1 MSVLKEIEKAIQKA
15 DIGINPNN
23 DGKVI
28 RLAFPELTEERRK
41 ELAKDI
47 RKMGEDAKVAIRS
60 VRRDGID
67 VARTSQKAGEMTE
80 DELSAAEEKIQKMT
94 DSKIAEIDK
103 MLEEK
108 EKEIMSI

>member
-1 MSVLKEIEKAIQKA
+1 
-15 DIGINPNN
+15 
-23 DGKVI
+23 
-28 RLAFPELTEERRK
+28 
-41 ELAKDI
+41 
-47 RKMGEDAKVAIRS
+47 
-60 VRRDGID
+60 
-67 VARTSQKAGEMTE
+67 MTE